1 MTAECS
7 AESADGGG
15 VHDFGTTCDSGDRH
29 ATSERFR
36 RQDQVGLNAEMFG
49 REPFAGAREAGLHFV
64 GDEEDAVLAAN
75 RMQGFEITAR
85 RDDEAP
91 FAQNWFGDYG
101 GDGFGSDVALECVF
115 EMMREGFDGRFAIG
129 AI

>member
-1 MTAECS
+1 MAAECS

-36 RQDQVGLNAEMFG
+36 GQDQVGLDAEMFG
-49 REPFAGAREAGLHFV
+49 GEPFAGTREAGLHFV

-75 RMQGFEITAR
+75 GVNGFEIVAR
-85 RDDEAP
+85 WDNEAA
-91 FAQNWFGDYG
+91 FAQNRFGDHG
-101 GDGFGSDVALECVF
+101 GNGFGS
-115 EMMREGFDGRFAIG
+115 
-129 AI
+129 